1 MMENRYMTQKAMFLE
16 REESKKHR
24 ILIIIFLIL
33 LLLLLVLIIFGVRTG
48 DLVDNNNPYNP
59 GGNLDPTPTVS
70 PTTSP
75 SPSISP
81 TTSPDPIDPTPTTDP
96 TTSPKPTA
104 SPTISPKPTGTD
116 KPGSDIVKFYYS
128 DTTGVGN
135 GISIINAVPTDDSV
149 GKLLVG
155 DRNYFDFYIT
165 STTVKRPIS
174 YNIIATKSDGSTLD
188 ENSVKVYLTKVSGMN
203 EIEIA
208 NCYNG
213 NKVKTYGEY
222 GNVDYGFVAG
232 KSLYKETIAAN
243 TKNYKS
249 SYRLRIWVND
259 TAINWENKDFSLKIN
274 VYAVEE

>member
-1 MMENRYMTQKAMFLE
+1 MFLE
-16 REESKKHR
+16 REESKKYR

-33 LLLLLVLIIFGVRTG
+33 LLLLLILIVFGVRTG
-48 DLVDNNNPYNP
+48 DLVDSKNPYNP
-59 GGNLDPTPTVS
+59 GGGLDPTPTVS

-75 SPSISP
+75 TLSPSPSINP
-81 TTSPDPIDPTPTTDP
+81 TPTNDPTPTTDP
-96 TTSPKPTA
+96 KPTTDPTGSPKPTTSPKPTGT
-104 SPTISPKPTGTD
+104 SKPD
-116 KPGSDIVKFYYS
+116 NNVVKFYYS

-135 GISIINAVPTDDSV
+135 GISIVNAVPTDDSI
-149 GKLLVG
+149 GKMLIG
-155 DRNYFDFYIT
+155 DKSYFDFYVT
-165 STTVKRPIS
+165 STTVKRPVS

-188 ENSVKVYLTKVSGMN
+188 DNSVKVYLTKISGMN

-213 NKVKTYGEY
+213 NKVKTYAEY
-222 GNVDYGFVAG
+222 RDVNYGFVAG
-232 KSLYKETIAAN
+232 KSLYLETIAAN

-259 TAINWENKDFSLKIN
+259 SAVNWEDKDFSLKIS